1 MPPGTDAIVP
11 ADQAEPDGSGH
22 IELIEPVA
30 VGLMSIAAALVAEAG
45 ATLVAAGTCLT
56 PRHLGLAA
64 LAGVTGI
71 AVVRRP
77 RVRLVIGGQPRSGA
91 NEGNRLMLHALIARD
106 GGLVIEA
113 SLAEAFGSGADIIV
127 LAGSGGEDQLASAV
141 ALCRIARHS
150 RGRANSGRDR
160 RLRPDCRWHA
170 GGVAAC
176 STRWLLVELRAV
188 RRSCYPPAGRTPARA
203 ALRSAPSHD
212 RAQDRLANRHDRD
225 LSDPSASRWSGRT
238 KRILCRDRVEGS
250 RCGRWIYHRPRTERG
265 LSGRRLG
272 QRLFL

>member
-1 MPPGTDAIVP
+1 MPPGTDAVVP

-30 VGLMSIAAALVAEAG
+30 SGANVDRRGAVAEAG
-45 ATLVAAGTCLT
+45 AILVAAGTCLT

-106 GGLVIEA
+106 GGVVIEA

-127 LAGSGGEDQLASAV
+127 LAGSGGEEQLASAV
-141 ALCRIARHS
+141 GSAASLDIHGVALIPGETAGFGRTANGTPALVLPAGPVGCLWNYELFAR
-150 RGRANSGRDR
+150 RAIR
-160 RLRPDCRWHA
+160 RL
-170 GGVAAC
+170 GG
-176 STRWLLVELRAV
+176 
-188 RRSCYPPAGRTPARA
+188 RRARA
-203 ALRSAPSHD
+203 ALQSAPSHD

-225 LSDPSASRWSGRT
+225 LSDPSAFRWSGRT

-250 RCGRWIYHRPRTERG
+250 RCGRRIYHRARTERG